1 MLYKVYILYSPS
13 YNKLFVGLTTGLGD
27 RMVSHN
33 GAGGGDWT
41 NEFKPWTLVHM
52 ELFNDESEAMLRKT
66 YLEGPDGMVYVRSD
80 ILPLF
85 DF

>member
-1 MLYKVYILYSPS
+1 MLYKVYVLYAPS
-13 YNKLFVGLTTGLGD
+13 HNKLFIGLTTGLGD

-33 GAGGGDWT
+33 GAGGDDWT
-41 NEFKPWTLVHM
+41 NEFKPWTLIHM
-52 ELFNDESEAMLRKT
+52 ELFDNEDEATLRKT
-66 YLEGPDGMVYVRSD
+66 FFDGPNGHSYIRSD

>member
-1 MLYKVYILYSPS
+1 MLYKVYVLYSPS
-13 YNKLFVGLTTGLGD
+13 FNKIYTGLTTGLGD

-33 GAGGGDWT
+33 GTGGDDGT
-41 NEFKPWTLVHM
+41 SEFKPWTLIHM
-52 ELFNDESEAMLRKT
+52 ELFNDEDEAMLRRT
-66 YLEGPDGMVYVRSD
+66 YLDSQEGLAYVRSD